1 MNDATNHPTSPRH
14 RPLLALVCLLAG
26 TVLVASGCKNPK
38 KKAKDLFKQT
48 IEDCRTTESTFYE
61 ADLMAGDETV
71 EVLSQTC
78 KEEMGKITVNKGIEA
93 SLDVGPYT
101 WKAGVQQSTGIW
113 VLKGVDWE
121 SFQTARRRLD
131 SSEPGE
137 KGLKR
142 AADLL
147 ADAQE
152 EFPKSSWLR
161 LKRLETLLKI
171 RAKTRSSEGEDAHK
185 LGEDARDYFSETLSW
200 ANSNSKPAV
209 AAQARLQAIDHLKT
223 FARSMQNAKDS
234 LGSQDEHFEKT
245 IEQAEKE
252 GDEEEAEE
260 YRKELEQLR
269 EKRPD
274 KKKTYNN
281 LIEQARTSICKQTNE
296 FDTEGIEDSSLKD
309 RIGSADE
316 GIDCQKLLDGE

>member
-1 MNDATNHPTSPRH
+1 MNDDTHRSTSPRL
-14 RPLLALVCLLAG
+14 RPLAALVCLLAG
-26 TVLVASGCKNPK
+26 GMLVASGCKNPK
-38 KKAKDLFKQT
+38 KKATDLFKQT

-78 KEEMGKITVNKGIEA
+78 KEEMGEVTVDKGIEA
-93 SLDVGPYT
+93 SVEVGPYT
-101 WKAGVQQSTGIW
+101 WRAGVQQSTGIW
-113 VLKGVDWE
+113 VLEGVDWE
-121 SFQTARRRLD
+121 PFHNARRRLD

-142 AADLL
+142 AADQL

-152 EFPKSSWLR
+152 DFPKSSWIR

-171 RAKTRSSEGEDAHK
+171 RGMTRSSDSEDAYK
-185 LGEDARDYFSETLSW
+185 LGDEARDYFSETLSW
-200 ANSNSKPAV
+200 ANSNSMPAV
-209 AAQARLQAIDHLKT
+209 AAKARLQVVDHLET
-223 FARSMQNAKDS
+223 FVRSMQTAKDS

-245 IEQAEKE
+245 IEQAKKE

-260 YRKELEQLR
+260 YRKELEKLR
-269 EKRPD
+269 EKRPE

-281 LIEQARTSICKQTNE
+281 LIEKARTSICEQTTE
-296 FDTEGIEDSSLKD
+296 LDTEGIEDSSLKD
-309 RIGSADE
+309 RIGSAGD
-316 GIDCQKLLDGE
+316 GIDCQKFLDSE